1 MDATAGKQQISDLE
15 MQVQQLT
22 DSSAKRMEAQAQMH
36 DEVARR
42 IESQIQQ
49 VQSGSDLVQ
58 LQTPG

>member
-1 MDATAGKQQISDLE
+1 MDATAGKQSISDLE
-15 MQVQQLT
+15 VQVQQLT

-49 VQSGSDLVQ
+49 V
-58 LQTPG
+58 